1 MYTES
6 SHRMNRLSSKHVLRL
21 TSVLFEPIL
30 RLRRMLT
37 EPVLRFSGIGLRLS
51 YSLRPILLKWGI
63 FFLLSVVSR
72 EATAQVV
79 WENHHS
85 PLYNFL
91 GRMAQ
96 KGLIEFQDQI
106 RPVNRMDMLELLD
119 TLQTKKL
126 SPIERTELN
135 FYLQD
140 FNAARATP
148 TQNSPSINS
157 PGSSSTA
164 SQINSPGSEQNA
176 SQLNSS
182 VTGLTSSR
190 LNVAGSASTSSLF
203 NSPGSATTLLRKD
216 GFGRFRVLGA
226 TSKDFKLFIDPI
238 VGLKYVSG
246 NKQTYRELS
255 NGVNLWGQAGK
266 FGYSLYYRDMT
277 LTGSGLDLVNE
288 EGPNTTFIQLI
299 NRDENKKNFS
309 TVRAH
314 VSYAWKN
321 GSISLGN
328 DHFLW
333 GYGETGRIVTSDRS
347 PTFPYLRLDYR
358 PLKWLQF
365 NYIHAWMNTNIIDSV
380 RSYGTGTLGVIGDIR
395 VKYIPKFLATHS
407 ITLLPLKGLSISIGE
422 SMIYSDKLDVG
433 FLIPVNFF
441 KVYDNNRSNYLIN
454 AGSNSQIFAQISSR
468 NHIKSTHLYA
478 NVFVDEVRLTKIFDP
493 SKSRNQLGYML
504 GASVTDIGIPYLTLG
519 TEYTRVNPFAYRN
532 LLPAQEYLHY
542 KQELGDWMGNNF
554 DRIALIAKYTPV
566 PKLRLEAR
574 WWKIR
579 KGGPGSLIDQYMAE
593 PQPPFLF
600 DYKRDRTDIM
610 LNAHYEWINN
620 LYFFAQY
627 WQKTNKP
634 VDAVKQTDRLLSVGF
649 SYGL

>member
-1 MYTES
+1 
-6 SHRMNRLSSKHVLRL
+6 MNASFHQTPAGGSRWINAS
-21 TSVLFEPIL
+21 T
-30 RLRRMLT
+30 
-37 EPVLRFSGIGLRLS
+37 PVLTFGWIKQYVKVLGIITIIALC
-51 YSLRPILLKWGI
+51 
-63 FFLLSVVSR
+63 SV
-72 EATAQVV
+72 EGEAQVV

-96 KGLIEFQDQI
+96 KGLTEFQDQI
-106 RPVNRMDMLELLD
+106 RPVNKLDMLELLD
-119 TLQTKKL
+119 SLQTKTL
-126 SPIERTELN
+126 SSIERTELN

-140 FNAARATP
+140 FNAARASSQYSPSSNSTSSNNSVGSTS
-148 TQNSPSINS
+148 TQYNPSINS
-157 PGSSSTA
+157 TGSTSTPRSPSSNSTG
-164 SQINSPGSEQNA
+164 STSTQYNPSSNSTGSINS
-176 SQLNSS
+176 
-182 VTGLTSSR
+182 
-190 LNVAGSASTSSLF
+190 AGSTSTQT
-203 NSPGSATTLLRKD
+203 TTLLRKD
-216 GFGRFRVLGA
+216 AFGRFRVLGA
-226 TSKDFKLFIDPI
+226 SSKDFKLFVDPI
-238 VGLKYVSG
+238 VGVKYVSG

-288 EGPNTTFIQLI
+288 EGPKTAFIQLI

-321 GSISLGN
+321 GSVSLGN
-328 DHFLW
+328 DHLLW
-333 GYGETGRIVTSDRS
+333 GYGETGRIVTSDRA

-365 NYIHAWMNTNIIDSV
+365 NYTHAWLNTNIIDSV
-380 RSYGTGTLGVIGDIR
+380 RSYGTGTSGVIGDVRI
-395 VKYIPKFLATHS
+395 KYIPKFLATHS
-407 ITLLPLKGLSISIGE
+407 ITLLPFKGLSISFGE
-422 SMIYSDKLDVG
+422 SMVYSDKLDVG
-433 FLIPVNFF
+433 FLIPINFF

-454 AGSNSQIFAQISSR
+454 AGSNSQIFAQVSSR
-468 NHIKSTHLYA
+468 NHIKNTHLYA
-478 NVFVDEVRLTKIFDP
+478 NVFVDEVRLTKIFDA
-493 SKSRNQLGYML
+493 SQSRNQLGYLL
-504 GASVTDIGIPYLTLG
+504 GASITDLGLPYLTLG
-519 TEYTRVNPFAYRN
+519 AEYTRVNPFAYRN

-574 WWKIR
+574 LWKIR
-579 KGGPGSLIDQYMAE
+579 KGGPGSLFDQYMAE
-593 PQPPFLF
+593 PQPPFLSN
-600 DYKRDRTDIM
+600 YQRDRTDIM
-610 LNAHYEWINN
+610 LDAHYEWINN
-620 LYFFAQY
+620 LYIFAQY

-634 VDAVKQTDRLLSVGF
+634 VDAVKQTDRLVSLGF

>member
-1 MYTES
+1 MAFGIQSLIYTMKS
-6 SHRMNRLSSKHVLRL
+6 SFHHTPEDGSRWINAS
-21 TSVLFEPIL
+21 T
-30 RLRRMLT
+30 
-37 EPVLRFSGIGLRLS
+37 PVLTLGWIKQYVKVLGI
-51 YSLRPILLKWGI
+51 ITI
-63 FFLLSVVSR
+63 FALCS
-72 EATAQVV
+72 EQGKTQVV

-85 PLYNFL
+85 PVYNYL
-91 GRMAQ
+91 SRMAQ

-106 RPVNRMDMLELLD
+106 RPVNRFDMLALLD
-119 TLQTKKL
+119 SLQTKKL
-126 SPIERTELN
+126 SSIERTELN

-140 FNAARATP
+140 FNAARASSTQTSP
-148 TQNSPSINS
+148 SINSAGSASTQYSPSINSAGSTSTQNSPSINS
-157 PGSSSTA
+157 
-164 SQINSPGSEQNA
+164 
-176 SQLNSS
+176 
-182 VTGLTSSR
+182 TG
-190 LNVAGSASTSSLF
+190 STSTQT
-203 NSPGSATTLLRKD
+203 TTLLRKD
-216 GFGRFRVLGA
+216 AFGRFRVLGA
-226 TSKDFKLFIDPI
+226 SSKDFKLFVDPI
-238 VGLKYVSG
+238 VGVKYVSG

-288 EGPNTTFIQLI
+288 EGPNTAFIQLI

-321 GSISLGN
+321 GSVSLGN
-328 DHFLW
+328 DHLLW
-333 GYGETGRIVTSDRS
+333 GYGETGRIVTSDRA

-365 NYIHAWMNTNIIDSV
+365 NYTHAWLNTNIIDSV
-380 RSYGTGTLGVIGDIR
+380 RSYGTGTTGVIGDVRI
-395 VKYIPKFLATHS
+395 KYIPKFLATHS
-407 ITLLPLKGLSISIGE
+407 ITLLPFKGLSISFGE
-422 SMIYSDKLDVG
+422 SMVYSDKLDVG
-433 FLIPVNFF
+433 FLIPINFF

-454 AGSNSQIFAQISSR
+454 AGSNSQIFAQVSSR
-468 NHIKSTHLYA
+468 NHIKNTHLYA
-478 NVFVDEVRLTKIFDP
+478 NVFVDEVRLTKIFDA
-493 SKSRNQLGYML
+493 SQSRNQLGYLL
-504 GASVTDIGIPYLTLG
+504 GASITDLGIPYLTLG
-519 TEYTRVNPFAYRN
+519 AEYTRVNPFAYRN

-579 KGGPGSLIDQYMAE
+579 KGGPGSLFDQYMAE
-593 PQPPFLF
+593 PQPPFLSN
-600 DYKRDRTDIM
+600 YQRDRTDIM
-610 LNAHYEWINN
+610 LDAHYEWINN
-620 LYFFAQY
+620 LYIFAQY

-634 VDAVKQTDRLLSVGF
+634 VDAVKQTDRLVSLGF

>member
-1 MYTES
+1 MKS
-6 SHRMNRLSSKHVLRL
+6 SFHHTPEDGSRWINAS
-21 TSVLFEPIL
+21 T
-30 RLRRMLT
+30 
-37 EPVLRFSGIGLRLS
+37 PVLTLGWIKQYVKVLGI
-51 YSLRPILLKWGI
+51 ITI
-63 FFLLSVVSR
+63 FALCS
-72 EATAQVV
+72 EQGKTQVV

-85 PLYNFL
+85 PVYNYL
-91 GRMAQ
+91 SRMAQ

-106 RPVNRMDMLELLD
+106 RPVNRFDMLALLD
-119 TLQTKKL
+119 SLQTKKL
-126 SPIERTELN
+126 SSIERTELN

-140 FNAARATP
+140 FNAARASSTQTSP
-148 TQNSPSINS
+148 SINSAGSASTQYSPSINSAGSTSTQNSPSINS
-157 PGSSSTA
+157 
-164 SQINSPGSEQNA
+164 
-176 SQLNSS
+176 
-182 VTGLTSSR
+182 TG
-190 LNVAGSASTSSLF
+190 STSTQT
-203 NSPGSATTLLRKD
+203 TTLLRKD
-216 GFGRFRVLGA
+216 AFGRFRVLGA
-226 TSKDFKLFIDPI
+226 SSKDFKLFVDPI
-238 VGLKYVSG
+238 VGVKYVSG

-288 EGPNTTFIQLI
+288 EGPNTAFIQLI

-321 GSISLGN
+321 GSVSLGN
-328 DHFLW
+328 DHLLW
-333 GYGETGRIVTSDRS
+333 GYGETGRIVTSDRA

-365 NYIHAWMNTNIIDSV
+365 NYTHAWLNTNIIDSV
-380 RSYGTGTLGVIGDIR
+380 RSYGTGTTGVIGDVRI
-395 VKYIPKFLATHS
+395 KYIPKFLATHS
-407 ITLLPLKGLSISIGE
+407 ITLLPFKGLSISFGE
-422 SMIYSDKLDVG
+422 SMVYSDKLDVG
-433 FLIPVNFF
+433 FLIPINFF

-454 AGSNSQIFAQISSR
+454 AGSNSQIFAQVSSR
-468 NHIKSTHLYA
+468 NHIKNTHLYA
-478 NVFVDEVRLTKIFDP
+478 NVFVDEVRLTKIFDA
-493 SKSRNQLGYML
+493 SQSRNQLGYLL
-504 GASVTDIGIPYLTLG
+504 GASITDLGIPYLTLG
-519 TEYTRVNPFAYRN
+519 AEYTRVNPFAYRN

-579 KGGPGSLIDQYMAE
+579 KGGPGSLFDQYMAE
-593 PQPPFLF
+593 PQPPFLSN
-600 DYKRDRTDIM
+600 YQRDRTDIM
-610 LNAHYEWINN
+610 LDAHYEWINN
-620 LYFFAQY
+620 LYIFAQY

-634 VDAVKQTDRLLSVGF
+634 VDAVKQTDRLVSLGF